1 MKKLI
6 KPITII
12 LFLILILIVINFTRN
27 YIILK
32 KIINKGNEI
41 LNSSN
46 YHITIDSLF
55 ENELLEFKNEIYF
68 KDNICFIKTTKST
81 DDSVE
86 LYWKNYVTG
95 ENNSYY
101 VYDNNIIKSEFNED
115 LILGIKSDFVLNNIN
130 IIKKS
135 LFGIIPVK
143 DNYYIIDGYRYYDKK
158 SGTLVEEHLSSN
170 SRELNSIK
178 KYFIE
183 LNTVNDSDVSKP
195 QI

>member
-55 ENELLEFKNEIYF
+55 ENVLSDSKNEIYF
-68 KDNICFIKTTKST
+68 KDNICFIKTTKSA
-81 DDSVE
+81 DESVE

-95 ENNSYY
+95 ESNSYY
-101 VYDNNIIKSEFNED
+101 VHDSNIINSEFNED
-115 LILGIKSDFVLNNIN
+115 LILSIKSTLSLHSANIL
-130 IIKKS
+130 KKS
-135 LFGIIPVK
+135 LFSIIPVK
-143 DNYYIIDGYRYYDKK
+143 DDYYIIDNYRYYDKK
-158 SGTLVEEHLSSN
+158 SGTLIEEHFN
-170 SRELNSIK
+170 SDNNDLNLIKKYNIELNSVK
-178 KYFIE
+178 
-183 LNTVNDSDVSKP
+183 DSDILKP
-195 QI
+195 QV